1 MEKIAKSTSWNNI
14 PIDKP
19 IQLKI
24 SLKFNDEQFSKLIKG
39 LIPREMEDKWFIYFE
54 NDWLYFHRSWTG
66 FGVYKALLIKEQDSY
81 YIKYFWAERNQEKYK
96 NQDEKVDVETFSFL
110 IARGLLEEDVDK
122 IHFNRNINSDED
134 IIKGWSNFG
143 NLL

>member
-1 MEKIAKSTSWNNI
+1 MEKIAKPTSWNNK

-24 SLKFNDEQFSKLIKG
+24 SLKFSEEQFFKLIKG
-39 LIPREMEDKWFIYFE
+39 LIPKEMKDKWFIFYE

-66 FGVYKALLIKEQDSY
+66 FGVFKAQVITENDTYS
-81 YIKYFWAERNQEKYK
+81 IEDFWVERNQEKYK
-96 NQDEKVDVETFSFL
+96 NQDEKVDIETFSFL
-110 IARGLLEEDVDK
+110 IARGLLEEDVDEIYFSKK
-122 IHFNRNINSDED
+122 IKSDED
-134 IIKGWSNFG
+134 NIKDWSNFG